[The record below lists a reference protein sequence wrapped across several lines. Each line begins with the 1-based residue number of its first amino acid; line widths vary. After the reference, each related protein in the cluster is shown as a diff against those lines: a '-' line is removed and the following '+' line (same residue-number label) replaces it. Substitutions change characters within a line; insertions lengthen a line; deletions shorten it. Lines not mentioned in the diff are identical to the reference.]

1 MRGVVC
7 VRLSVVCL
15 CVCLVALGVWSSA
28 ALGDES
34 PSLAG
39 SDGVSLEAPL
49 LGNEGAR
56 AAEETRQANPEAALA
71 REESRTKYEGLS
83 SEQAAKLAGEVFPSV
98 VDRAAGGPPS
108 LPVGARSGGFVDGY
122 AERIESG
129 DDQHTVVQSSVPI
142 ATPVGV
148 GEWAAVNLGVSE
160 VNGGF
165 SVVNPVAS
173 VDIPRRL
180 GEGVG
185 IVDSGVSLTPVSS
198 SGAVVGGSEGVVDGS
213 VVFYGGAGAGSDV
226 DGLVKPTV
234 FGFDEDAVLRSA
246 NSPEQLS
253 YRVGLPAGASLVQAT
268 SGDIQVVGEG
278 TVIAELLVPGA
289 TDAAGSVVPVSVSLS
304 GDVVTLAV
312 AHRSSSYEYPI
323 DVDPTIIDN
332 HLVYAGSE
340 LSGWQFYTAEPES
353 FSFVESSGSEAYLG
367 QVSESAH
374 PPTGAD
380 ASAIYYLTQG
390 ASQIYGATG
399 ISTTEKTWE
408 ETAEYKLFIG
418 SEAEKYEAIA
428 SPALPVNGSAE
439 TSLCVR
445 EHCGVPSAVEE
456 ARQGNAVTFEALH
469 VSSKP
474 GDFEAKI
481 KAAAVDVLQEKGPSV
496 SMDTSD
502 EVVNG
507 EENALYGGRWASA
520 TSGKWGFEAH
530 ASDPG
535 MGIFRYMWSSPNAGK
550 WGASDEGLGC
560 RGLQCDE
567 SLSPGYGVAQSGVG
581 AEQLPEGEDTV
592 EAKVE
597 DPVGL
602 TATTKAT
609 VKVDDAPPYNIEL
622 TGLPS
627 DHEII
632 DGQSIALKAS
642 ATDGSGSTRSSGVA
656 SIVLSM
662 DGQEVGSPSKGCSLG
677 PCTASGEWTLNGE
690 FYAAG
695 KHTLTVTATDN
706 AGNVAVK
713 EFEVTVRHAGDVSI
727 GPGAVNPVTGELAL
741 SAKDVAVSVPDGT
754 LSVGRSYNSR
764 HLTAGASGPLGPQ
777 WSISLGAQQSLTRT
791 PSGSMVL
798 ASSSGK
804 QTVFTS
810 SGKGAYTP
818 PVGDAGLT
826 LSEKMAEGSAEFL
839 LSEDGSVTTFTLP
852 SGVSGTWVP
861 SVNEGPNGTNAK
873 TFSYVY
879 EKGVIEPHE
888 ELAPV
893 PAGVSCRGGFQKGC
907 RALIFKYGTTTKASG
922 ENESQ
927 WNEFTG
933 RLAKIIY
940 KAYNPAS
947 KGNTEVTVAEYAY
960 DAQGR
965 LRAVWDPQISPALK
979 MTYGYDSEG
988 HVTALTP
995 AGQQPW
1001 LLEMGTSVGDAAPGR
1016 LLAVRRPAAS
1026 TEASNGELP
1035 VNTVAPTLSS
1045 STPAVGS
1052 KISVAGAGTWS
1063 GSPLAYT
1070 YQWEDCNSSGR
1081 ECTPIPGAVNQ
1092 AYYPISSDEGH
1103 TLVAKVLALN
1113 GTGAVAALSA
1123 ATGVVAGGTPDTPL
1137 PEPPAVGSSSVW
1149 TIEYQV
1155 PLSGSGAPY
1164 PMGTSNVAEWAQ
1176 TDDPAQAMAIFAPD
1190 KPMGWPA
1197 KEYKGES
1204 VYYLDGRDR
1213 LVNTANRAGGISTS
1227 EYNTTNDVVR
1237 TLSAD
1242 NRAAALKASKPKED
1256 AELWS
1261 TESVYNGE
1269 GTQLESTLGP
1279 QHEIERSNGKHER
1292 VEARLKTRYFYE
1304 EEAPEGGPYHLATKI
1319 TSGAVIAGKEE
1330 EEKTVKMSYAGQ
1342 DDLGWKLHKP
1352 TSVTTAPSG
1361 LDLTRS
1367 TFYEPKTGQVTETRQ
1382 PAAGAPGAEATDV
1395 FQTQFGKTGSGG
1407 ENLKEPQGAVA
1418 VSGGTVYVL
1427 DTGDSRVKEFNSYG
1441 EFRTQFG
1448 EATIYGK
1455 ALKTPE
1461 GIATDSEG
1469 DIWVADTGNNRV
1481 IELTAEGK
1489 QKADI
1494 TGFSKPSAV
1503 AVGAEGKV
1511 WVANAGG
1518 NDVKVYEY
1526 RETYEE
1532 EEDFSLSKTIG
1543 SKGTGEDEFV
1553 EPQGIAI
1560 GAEGDVYVADTG
1572 NNRVEELSAAGKYVG
1587 VFGKE
1592 GSGNGQLKAPDGIAT
1607 DSAGDVWVADSA
1619 NNRIEAFSKTGTFLQ
1634 TFGKEG
1640 ASEGQL
1646 KSPKGVSVDLEG
1658 DVWVADSGNSNIQ
1671 EWTAHGSG
1679 YGLGTPNT
1687 HETQTIYYT
1696 AEANGKVS
1704 TCGKHP
1710 EWASMPCQTQ
1720 PAAQP
1725 AGSLPKLPVTTFT
1738 YNFWDEPETTTS
1750 TNGSSTRTTTDTYD
1764 SAGRPATMSI
1774 SSTEGTALPK
1784 ISYEYNK
1791 ENGTL
1796 AKQSSSEGAISESF
1810 NKLGELT
1817 SYVDASEVTSTFT
1830 YDEDYRP
1837 KTINDGKG
1845 TQTFN
1850 YDSTTGYLDSVED
1863 SSGITFTGTYSSE
1876 GRLLTEGYPN
1886 GMTATYTNN
1895 QTGEPIGLEYEK
1907 KTNCTSKCVWYSDKT
1922 LPSIQGQ
1929 TLSQES
1935 TFSQNYYAYDEAG
1948 RLTQVQDTTEHGCT
1962 TRIYTL
1968 DADTNRTSLTTREPG
1983 SKGECIS
1990 EGGASEKHSYDE
2002 ADRLDDAGV
2011 AYNAFGDITT
2021 LPAADAGGNQLLST
2035 YYTDS
2040 QLASQEQN
2048 GQSLAYKLDPSG
2060 RTLLTTA
2067 TGKATGNTTSNY
2079 AGSGNNPSW
2088 TSNTGGEWTRN
2099 IPGINGSLAATQ
2111 TNSEKPVLQLTN
2123 LHDDI
2128 IATATTSETATGLA
2142 SKADTTEY
2150 GIPTTSLPPKYSW
2163 LGAIEIP
2170 TELPSG
2176 VTEMGVR
2183 SYVPQIGRFLQPDP
2197 IPGADANTY
2206 TYTNGDPLNET
2217 DPTGASSTPPQWL
2230 TNDIN
2235 ATATEG
2241 YDARKAQEEA
2251 AARALAE
2258 KQAAEA
2264 AELAAREAAWYT
2276 SLYGADQ
2283 YEPEYEEYWE
2293 EYEEESGYESIANQ
2307 SNGIS
2312 GRSEAKIEAAVLFQP
2327 FGVEGK
2333 NVEDL
2338 GTMGS
2343 VLPLC
2348 KEGLTSP
2355 CTQFA
2360 TWIHRVSGRTLKLA
2374 CTFAAVAAFRCGG
2387 DDLMKQ
2393 EQEYANSAAGQA
2405 AIVEEQRPSGDDDDG
2420 IWRMAS
2426 EDGSIDDE

>member
-7 VRLSVVCL
+7 GRLSVAFL
-15 CVCLVALGVWSSA
+15 CVCLAALGMWSSA

-34 PSLAG
+34 SSMAG
-39 SDGVSLEAPL
+39 SDGVSLETPL
-49 LGNEGAR
+49 LGSGDGR
-56 AAEETRQANPEAALA
+56 VAEETRQANPEVVLA
-71 REESRTKYEGLS
+71 REESQTKYEDLG
-83 SEQAAKLAGEVFPSV
+83 SEQAARLAGEAFPGV
-98 VDRAAGGPPS
+98 VDYPVGGPPS
-108 LPVGARSGGFVDGY
+108 LPAGARSGGFVDGY
-122 AERIESG
+122 AERVESSG
-129 DDQHTVVQSSVPI
+129 GSHAVVQSSVPI
-142 ATPVGV
+142 ATRAGA
-148 GEWAAVNLGVSE
+148 GEWIPVNLDVSE
-160 VNGGF
+160 VNGAF
-165 SVVNPVAS
+165 SVVNPVTGI
-173 VDIPRRL
+173 DIPRHL
-180 GEGVG
+180 GEGTSL
-185 IVDSGVSLTPVSS
+185 VDSGVSLTPVSS

-234 FGFDEDAVLRSA
+234 FGFDEDAVLRGA
-246 NSPEQLS
+246 DSPEQLA

-268 SGDIQVVGEG
+268 SGVVQVVDEG
-278 TVIAELLVPGA
+278 SVMAELLVPSA
-289 TDAAGSVVPVSVSLS
+289 ADAAGSVVPVSVSVS
-304 GDVVTLAV
+304 GDIVTLTV
-312 AHRSSSYEYPI
+312 AHHSGSYDYPI
-323 DVDPTIIDN
+323 EVDPTVIDK
-332 HLVYAGSE
+332 HLVYTA
-340 LSGWQFYTAEPES
+340 LQYSGWSFYTPEPES
-353 FSFVESSGSEAYLG
+353 FSFIESVGSGGSESYLA
-367 QVSESAH
+367 QASEIPH

-380 ASAIYYLTQG
+380 WSYIYYLTQG

-408 ETAEYKLFIG
+408 ETAEYRVYIESSKE
-418 SEAEKYEAIA
+418 SEASA

-456 ARQGNAVTFEALH
+456 ARQGNGVFFQAIH

-474 GDFEAKI
+474 GDFEAEI
-481 KAAAVDVLQEKGPSV
+481 KAAAVDILQEKGPSV

-502 EVVNG
+502 EVVYG
-507 EENALYGGRWASA
+507 EQNVLYGSRWGSA

-535 MGIFRYMWSSPNAGK
+535 MGVLKDAWSSPNAPK
-550 WGASDEGLGC
+550 WGYSYEGSC
-560 RGLQCDE
+560 RGLQCSE
-567 SLSPGYGVAQSGVG
+567 SLSPGYTLTQTGEDG
-581 AEQLPEGEDTV
+581 ERLPEGEDTV
-592 EAKVE
+592 EVKVE
-597 DPVGL
+597 DAVGL

-609 VKVDDAPPYNIEL
+609 VKVDDAPPHNIEL

-627 DHEII
+627 DHEIV
-632 DGQSIALKAS
+632 DGQSVALKAS
-642 ATDGSGSTRSSGVA
+642 ATDGSGSTRSSGVG
-656 SIVLSM
+656 SITLSM
-662 DGQEVGSPSKGCSLG
+662 DGQEIGSPSKGCSLG

-690 FYAAG
+690 SYAAG
-695 KHTLTVTATDN
+695 KHTLTVTAIDN
-706 AGNVAVK
+706 AGNVAVE
-713 EFEVTVRHAGDVSI
+713 EFEVTIRHAGDVSV
-727 GPGAVNPVTGELAL
+727 GPGAVNPVTGELEL
-741 SAKDVAVSVPDGT
+741 SARDVAVNVPNGL

-777 WSISLGAQQSLTRT
+777 WSVSLGAQQSLTKT

-798 ASSSGK
+798 TSSSGA
-804 QTVFTS
+804 QTVFAS
-810 SGKGAYTP
+810 AGKGAYAA

-826 LSEKMAEGSAEFL
+826 LSEKMLEGSAEFL
-839 LSEDGSVTTFTLP
+839 LSDNGSITTFTLP
-852 SGVSGTWVP
+852 SGVSGTWMP
-861 SVNEGPNGTNAK
+861 SVNEGPNGTNAT

-893 PAGVSCRGGFQKGC
+893 PAGVSCGEGFQKGC
-907 RALIFKYGTTTKASG
+907 RALIFKYGSTTKASG
-922 ENESQ
+922 ESESQ
-927 WNEFTG
+927 WNEFAG
-933 RLAKIIY
+933 RLAKVIY
-940 KAYNPAS
+940 KAYSSAS
-947 KGNTEVTVAEYAY
+947 KENVEVPVAEYAY

-965 LRAVWDPQISPALK
+965 LRAEWNPQISPALK
-979 MTYGYDSEG
+979 TTYGYDSEG
-988 HVTALTP
+988 HVTALTLP
-995 AGQQPW
+995 GQQPW
-1001 LLEMGTSVGDAAPGR
+1001 LLEMGTSTGDAATGR

-1026 TEASNGELP
+1026 TEAGSGELP
-1035 VNTVAPTLSS
+1035 ANTVAPTLSS

-1052 KISVAGAGTWS
+1052 KISVASNGTWS
-1063 GSPLAYT
+1063 ASPLAYT
-1070 YQWEDCNSSGR
+1070 YQWEDCNSSGK

-1092 AYYPISSDEGH
+1092 AYYPVSSDEGH
-1103 TLVAKVLALN
+1103 MLVAKVLALN
-1113 GTGAVAALSA
+1113 KTGAVAGVSA
-1123 ATGVVAGGTPDTPL
+1123 STGMVAAGTPDTQL

-1155 PLSGSGAPY
+1155 PVSGSGAPY
-1164 PMGTSNVAEWAQ
+1164 PMGASSVAEWAQ
-1176 TDDPAQAMAIFAPD
+1176 IDVPAQAAAIFPPD
-1190 KPMGWPA
+1190 KAMGWPA

-1213 LVNTANRAGGISTS
+1213 LVNTADRAGGISTS
-1227 EYNTTNDVVR
+1227 EYNATNDVVR

-1242 NRAAALKASKPKED
+1242 DRAAALKASKPKED

-1261 TESVYNGE
+1261 TESTYNGE

-1292 VEARLKTRYFYE
+1292 VEARLKTKYFYE
-1304 EEAPEGGPYHLATKI
+1304 EEAPEGGPYHLATMV

-1342 DDLGWKLHKP
+1342 DSLGWKLREP
-1352 TSVTTAPSG
+1352 TSVTAAPAG

-1382 PAAGAPGAEATDV
+1382 PAAGAPGAEMTDV

-1427 DTGDSRVKEFNSYG
+1427 DTGDSRVKEFNSHG

-1461 GIATDSEG
+1461 GIATNSEG
-1469 DIWVADTGNNRV
+1469 DVWIADTGNNRV
-1481 IELTAEGK
+1481 LELTAGGRPR
-1489 QKADI
+1489 ADI
-1494 TGFSKPSAV
+1494 TGFSKPTAV

-1526 RETYEE
+1526 RETFEE

-1543 SKGTGEDEFV
+1543 SKGSGEDEFV

-1619 NNRIEAFSKTGTFLQ
+1619 NNRIEAFSKIGTFLQ

-1640 ASEGQL
+1640 TSEGQL

-1658 DVWVADSGNSNIQ
+1658 DVWVADTGNSNIQ

-1679 YGLGTPNT
+1679 YGSGTPNA
-1687 HETQTIYYT
+1687 HEAQTIYYT

-1710 EWASMPCQTQ
+1710 EWANLICQTQ

-1725 AGSLPKLPVTTFT
+1725 AGSLPKLPVITFT

-1750 TNGSSTRTTTDTYD
+1750 TSGSSTRTTTDTYD
-1764 SAGRPATMSI
+1764 SAGRPATTSI

-1784 ISYEYNK
+1784 LSYEYNK

-1837 KTINDGKG
+1837 KTIDDGKG
-1845 TQTFN
+1845 TRTLN

-1886 GMTATYTNN
+1886 GMTATYTEN
-1895 QTGEPIGLEYEK
+1895 QTGEPVGLEYEK
-1907 KTNCTSKCVWYSDKT
+1907 KTDCTSKCVWYSDKT

-1935 TFSQNYYAYDEAG
+1935 TFSQDYDSYDGAG

-1962 TRIYTL
+1962 TRLYAF

-1983 SKGECIS
+1983 SKGECAS
-1990 EGGASEKHSYDE
+1990 EGGASEKHTYDE

-2021 LPAADAGGNQLLST
+2021 LPAADAGGNQLIST
-2035 YYTDS
+2035 YYTDN

-2048 GQSLAYKLDPSG
+2048 GQTIAYKLDPAG

-2067 TGKATGNTTSNY
+2067 TGKATSNTTSNY

-2088 TSNTGGEWTRN
+2088 ASNAGGEWTRN
-2099 IPGINGSLAATQ
+2099 IPGINGNLAATQ
-2111 TNSEKPVLQLTN
+2111 ANSEKPVLQLTD
-2123 LHDDI
+2123 LHGDI
-2128 IATATTSETATGLA
+2128 IATATTSESATGLA
-2142 SKADTTEY
+2142 SEADTTEY
-2150 GIPTTSLPPKYSW
+2150 GVPTTSLPPKYSW

-2176 VTEMGVR
+2176 VTGMGVR
-2183 SYVPQIGRFLQPDP
+2183 SYVPQIGRFLQSDP

-2206 TYTNGDPLNET
+2206 AYTNGDPLNET
-2217 DPTGASSTPPQWL
+2217 DTTGASSTPPQWA
-2230 TNDIN
+2230 IN
-2235 ATATEG
+2235 GGDRNADEA
-2241 YDARKAQEEA
+2241 YDARNAQEEA

-2264 AELAAREAAWYT
+2264 AELAAREAVWYAIVHGT
-2276 SLYGADQ
+2276 NQ
-2283 YEPEYEEYWE
+2283 YEAVYEEPGEEGGEEIEGYRPGRHFSNNEDPGLPPGAQCEGAVNSKKYKREHKKLCHVIESNPWE
-2293 EYEEESGYESIANQ
+2293 PA
-2307 SNGIS
+2307 
-2312 GRSEAKIEAAVLFQP
+2312 EAFCWLIPGNPVCGTFEKIR
-2327 FGVEGK
+2327 K
-2333 NVEDL
+2333 
-2338 GTMGS
+2338 
-2343 VLPLC
+2343 
-2348 KEGLTSP
+2348 
-2355 CTQFA
+2355 A
-2360 TWIHRVSGRTLKLA
+2360 T
-2374 CTFAAVAAFRCGG
+2374 
-2387 DDLMKQ
+2387 
-2393 EQEYANSAAGQA
+2393 
-2405 AIVEEQRPSGDDDDG
+2405 
-2420 IWRMAS
+2420 
-2426 EDGSIDDE
+2426 